1 MTEHKPAGQS
11 FESFVE
17 RQIKEAQERGE
28 FENLPGAGK
37 PLPDLDKPY
46 DEHWWVK
53 NLIEREQLSALPPAL
68 ALKRAVERGLEQAF
82 TLSNEAGVRQ
92 AIKLLNLKICQANRG
107 AHAGPAT
114 SLSTLEADE
123 VVREWRKRRR
133 SLG

>member
-1 MTEHKPAGQS
+1 MTERRPTGQS

-37 PLPDLDKPY
+37 PFPDWDKY
-46 DEHWWVK
+46 DELWWVK

-68 ALKRAVERGLEQAF
+68 ALKRDVERGLDQAF
-82 TLSNEAGVRQ
+82 ALSNEASVRQ